1 MSNTNGCEPRV
12 ILGCM
17 FRHHSIRKECSQ
29 CTAPKP
35 QANKTDDMSKLTNKE
50 AEMSKQETITLNGKV
65 YMEIDPNK
73 KDIQPAVETDHV
85 IIIAQRGWI
94 FEGYADKSVTDKIQL
109 LNANVVRSWSNNK
122 GIGGLCKKTFK
133 EDYTLDEAG
142 TVSFPIEGVICT
154 LNITE
159 W

>member
-1 MSNTNGCEPRV
+1 
-12 ILGCM
+12 
-17 FRHHSIRKECSQ
+17 
-29 CTAPKP
+29 
-35 QANKTDDMSKLTNKE
+35 
-50 AEMSKQETITLNGKV
+50 MSKQETITLNGKV
-65 YMEIDPNK
+65 YMEIDPSK

-109 LNANVVRSWSNNK
+109 LNANVVRSWSNGK
-122 GIGGLCKKTFK
+122 GIGGLCKKALK
-133 EDYTLDEAG
+133 SDYTLDEVG
-142 TVSFPIEGVICT
+142 TVSFPTEGVICT

>member
-1 MSNTNGCEPRV
+1 
-12 ILGCM
+12 
-17 FRHHSIRKECSQ
+17 
-29 CTAPKP
+29 
-35 QANKTDDMSKLTNKE
+35 MSKLNNKE

-65 YMEIDPNK
+65 YTEIDPNK

-109 LNANVVRSWSNNK
+109 LNANVVRSWSNGK
-122 GIGGLCKKTFK
+122 GIGGLCKKTLK
-133 EDYTLDEAG
+133 GDYTLDEVG
-142 TVSFPIEGVICT
+142 TVSFPAEGVICT